1 MSTGDPLSVME
12 ESTEASGGRKGPAR
26 HAFFISCPRN
36 LESLLAQELRDL
48 GINGTKPVYLGVE
61 ANLSREEVY
70 RVVYSSRLASRV
82 LRPLATFPCRNP
94 EELYEHAVQFNW
106 SRILRE
112 GQTLKVSASVSD
124 SAITHSQYAA
134 LKLKD
139 AVVDSLREHTGAR
152 PSIDRE
158 TPDVR
163 LDLFL
168 RRDQATIS
176 LYYSDGIMH
185 RRGYRIQAVDAP
197 LKENLAAAVLLFA
210 KWKGEK
216 PLVDLFCGSGTFLIE
231 GAMIA
236 THTPAGFFRE
246 AQGFE
251 TLPDFSPSLWAKVK
265 AEATKGIL
273 PLPKGLITGVDVS
286 ARAMAATR
294 ANLART
300 PWLDGVKLVQKDFT
314 KLEGPYPDRVIVANP
329 PYGVR
334 LEDTQE
340 GLKDFYK
347 ALGQFLKVKCSGS
360 KAYVLI
366 PAGDLDKEIWFKPER
381 RLEIDNGALAVGVA
395 EYAILPPRPQ
405 EGPKPAKILKAEAA
419 QSAVPA
425 HLGEEPV
432 AEPGAATVTSES
444 PGAEA
449 ADADTEAAEA
459 DAQAGPDAP
468 EAEPP
473 RAAKPAKAAGTPAAS
488 KPAKPSHPGPAAA
501 KGPKPAAPRAPA
513 AKPAKAAKP
522 QAKGPKGK

>member
-1 MSTGDPLSVME
+1 ME
-12 ESTEASGGRKGPAR
+12 ESAAPSEGGKGAAR

-36 LESLLAQELRDL
+36 LESLLAEELREL
-48 GINGTKPVYLGVE
+48 GISGAKPVYLGVE
-61 ANLSREEVY
+61 AQLSREEVY
-70 RVVYSSRLASRV
+70 RVVYCSRLGSRV
-82 LRPLATFPCRNP
+82 LRPMATFPCRNP
-94 EELYEHAVQFNW
+94 DELYEHAVQFNW
-106 SRILRE
+106 SKILRT

-168 RRDQATIS
+168 RHDQATIS

-197 LKENLAAAVLLFA
+197 LKENLAAAVLRFA

-246 AQGFE
+246 SQGFE
-251 TLPDFSPSLWAKVK
+251 PLPDFSASLWQKVK
-265 AEATKGIL
+265 TEADKGIL
-273 PLPKGLITGVDVS
+273 PLPKGLVTGIDIS

-300 PWLDGVKLVQKDFT
+300 PWIDAIKLVQKDFT

-340 GLKDFYK
+340 GLQEFYK
-347 ALGQFLKVKCSGS
+347 ALGQFLKVKCAGS

-366 PAGDLDKEIWFKPER
+366 PEGELHKEIWFKPER
-381 RLEIDNGALAVGVA
+381 RLDIDNGALSVA
-395 EYAILPPRPQ
+395 IVEYAILPPRPQ
-405 EGPKPAKILKAEAA
+405 ETPKPARILKDEAA
-419 QSAVPA
+419 KAAQPA
-425 HLGEEPV
+425 HLGEPP
-432 AEPGAATVTSES
+432 AE
-444 PGAEA
+444 
-449 ADADTEAAEA
+449 TEAATEA
-459 DAQAGPDAP
+459 AAPATAKDAAEAGSVP
-468 EAEPP
+468 AE
-473 RAAKPAKAAGTPAAS
+473 KPAFKAGKPPAS
-488 KPAKPSHPGPAAA
+488 KARKPKSP
-501 KGPKPAAPRAPA
+501 
-513 AKPAKAAKP
+513 
-522 QAKGPKGK
+522 

>member
-1 MSTGDPLSVME
+1 MTSADPLSVLE
-12 ESTEASGGRKGPAR
+12 ESAAPSAGRKGPAR

-36 LESLLAQELRDL
+36 LEALLAEELREL
-48 GINGTKPVYLGVE
+48 GIAGAKPVYLGVE
-61 ANLSREEVY
+61 ASLSREEVY
-70 RVVYSSRLASRV
+70 RVVYASRLASRV

-94 EELYEHAVQFNW
+94 EELYAHAVRFNW
-106 SRILRE
+106 ARILRE

-168 RRDQATIS
+168 RHDQATIS

-216 PLVDLFCGSGTFLIE
+216 SLVDLFCGSGTFLIE

-236 THTPAGFFRE
+236 TRTPGGYFRE
-246 AQGFE
+246 TQGFE
-251 TLPDFSPSLWAKVK
+251 TLPDFSASLWSKVK
-265 AEATKGIL
+265 AEMDKEIL

-300 PWLDGVKLVQKDFT
+300 PWLDAVKLVQKDFT
-314 KLEGPYPDRVIVANP
+314 RLEGPYADKVIVANP

-340 GLKDFYK
+340 GLKEFYK
-347 ALGQFLKVKCSGS
+347 ALGQFLKMKCSGS
-360 KAYVLI
+360 RAYVLV
-366 PAGDLDKEIWFKPER
+366 PEGDLYKEIWFKPER
-381 RLEIDNGALAVGVA
+381 TLAIDNGALSVTVS
-395 EYAILPPRPQ
+395 EYSILPPRPP
-405 EGPKPAKILKAEAA
+405 EAPAPARILKAEAA
-419 QSAVPA
+419 EAARPA
-425 HLGEEPV
+425 PLEEALP
-432 AEPGAATVTSES
+432 AS
-444 PGAEA
+444 AEA
-449 ADADTEAAEA
+449 AK
-459 DAQAGPDAP
+459 DAQDAAP
-468 EAEPP
+468 SG
-473 RAAKPAKAAGTPAAS
+473 AKAPKAKKPAAS
-488 KPAKPSHPGPAAA
+488 AK
-501 KGPKPAAPRAPA
+501 APEKAPLRKTPPA
-513 AKPAKAAKP
+513 AKRPAAKRP
-522 QAKGPKGK
+522 PSA

>member
-1 MSTGDPLSVME
+1 ME
-12 ESTEASGGRKGPAR
+12 ESASASASRKGPAR

-36 LESLLAQELRDL
+36 LEALLAEELREF
-48 GINGTKPVYLGVE
+48 GIAAPKPVYLGVE
-61 ANLSREEVY
+61 AELSREEVY
-70 RVVYSSRLASRV
+70 RVVYGSRLASRV
-82 LRPLATFPCRNP
+82 LRPLAAFPCRNP
-94 EELYEHAVQFNW
+94 DELYEHAVQFNW
-106 SRILRE
+106 AKILRE

-168 RRDQATIS
+168 RHDQATIS

-197 LKENLAAAVLLFA
+197 LKENLAAAVLRFA

-246 AQGFE
+246 SQGFE
-251 TLPDFSPSLWAKVK
+251 TLPDFSPSLWEKAKT
-265 AEATKGIL
+265 EADKGIL
-273 PLPKGLITGVDVS
+273 PLPKGLITGIDIS

-300 PWLDGVKLVQKDFT
+300 PWIDAIKLVQKDFT

-340 GLKDFYK
+340 GLQEFYK
-347 ALGQFLKVKCSGS
+347 ALGQFLKVKAAGS

-366 PAGDLDKEIWFKPER
+366 PEGDLHKEIWFKPER
-381 RLEIDNGALAVGVA
+381 RLEIDNGALSVSVT
-395 EYAILPPRPQ
+395 EYAILPPRPP
-405 EGPKPAKILKAEAA
+405 EAPKPARILKADAA
-419 QSAVPA
+419 QAARPA
-425 HLGEEPV
+425 HLGEAQAPAV
-432 AEPGAATVTSES
+432 DSPAAEAAGAVDPEEGAASVTAES

-449 ADADTEAAEA
+449 VAADAEAAL
-459 DAQAGPDAP
+459 PDA
-468 EAEPP
+468 EPH
-473 RAAKPAKAAGTPAAS
+473 KPAAS
-488 KPAKPSHPGPAAA
+488 KAAS
-501 KGPKPAAPRAPA
+501 KGPSKGA
-513 AKPAKAAKP
+513 AKAAPKP
-522 QAKGPKGK
+522 GKPAPKGRKAK

>member
-1 MSTGDPLSVME
+1 MTIADPLSVLE
-12 ESTEASGGRKGPAR
+12 DTQPDAERKGPAR
-26 HAFFISCPRN
+26 HAFFISTPRN
-36 LESLLAQELRDL
+36 LEPLLEEELREL
-48 GINGTKPVYLGVE
+48 GIVDVKQVYLGVE
-61 ANLSREEVY
+61 AKLSREEVY
-70 RVVYSSRLASRV
+70 RVVYASRLASRV

-94 EELYEHAVQFNW
+94 DELYEHAVKFNW
-106 SRILRE
+106 ARILKE

-139 AVVDSLREHTGAR
+139 AVVDSLRERTGAR

-168 RRDQATIS
+168 RHDQATIS

-197 LKENLAAAVLLFA
+197 LKENLAAAVLLFS
-210 KWKGEK
+210 KWKGDR

-246 AQGFE
+246 TQGFE
-251 TLPDFSPSLWAKVK
+251 TLPDFSESLWAKVK
-265 AEATKGIL
+265 HEFTKAIL
-273 PLPKGLITGVDVS
+273 PLPKGLITGVDIS

-300 PWLDGVKLVQKDFT
+300 PWLDAVKLTQKDFA
-314 KLEGPYPDRVIVANP
+314 KLEGPYPDRTIVANP

-340 GLKDFYK
+340 GLKEFYK
-347 ALGQFLKVKCSGS
+347 SLGQFLKTKCPDS

-366 PAGDLDKEIWFKPER
+366 PDKELEKEIWFKPER
-381 RLEIDNGALAVGVA
+381 RLVIDNGALEVSVA
-395 EYAILPPRPQ
+395 EYSILPPREDMPARP
-405 EGPKPAKILKAEAA
+405 EKAEKTEKAEKAEKPAK
-419 QSAVPA
+419 
-425 HLGEEPV
+425 
-432 AEPGAATVTSES
+432 SE
-444 PGAEA
+444 
-449 ADADTEAAEA
+449 
-459 DAQAGPDAP
+459 
-468 EAEPP
+468 
-473 RAAKPAKAAGTPAAS
+473 
-488 KPAKPSHPGPAAA
+488 
-501 KGPKPAAPRAPA
+501 
-513 AKPAKAAKP
+513 KAAKP
-522 QAKGPKGK
+522 KTPPEK

>member
-1 MSTGDPLSVME
+1 ME
-12 ESTEASGGRKGPAR
+12 ESTAAPQGRKGPPR

-36 LESLLAQELRDL
+36 LESLLAEELRGM
-48 GINGTKPVYLGVE
+48 GIAGAKPVYLGVE
-61 ANLSREEVY
+61 AELSREEVY
-70 RVVYSSRLASRV
+70 RVVYGSRLGSRV

-106 SRILRE
+106 SKILRE

-168 RRDQATIS
+168 RHDQATIS

-197 LKENLAAAVLLFA
+197 LKENLAAAVLLFS

-216 PLVDLFCGSGTFLIE
+216 PLLDIFCGSGTFLIE

-236 THTPAGFFRE
+236 THTPPGFFRE
-246 AQGFE
+246 TQGFE
-251 TLPDFSPSLWAKVK
+251 TLPDFSESLWQKVK
-265 AEATKGIL
+265 AEAEKDIL
-273 PLPKGLITGVDVS
+273 PLPKGLITGIDVS

-300 PWLDGVKLVQKDFT
+300 PWIDSIKLVQKDFV

-340 GLKDFYK
+340 GLQEFYK
-347 ALGQFLKVKCSGS
+347 ALGQFLKVKCPGS

-366 PAGDLDKEIWFKPER
+366 PEGELDKEIWFKPER
-381 RLEIDNGALAVGVA
+381 RLAIDNGALSVNVS
-395 EYAILPPRPQ
+395 EYSIMPPRPPDS
-405 EGPKPAKILKAEAA
+405 PKPARILKAEAA
-419 QSAVPA
+419 KAAHPADLEGSVAANDPALAPAAGPAAQSAESA
-425 HLGEEPV
+425 KT
-432 AEPGAATVTSES
+432 AETAESAPGAVADAVPES
-444 PGAEA
+444 P
-449 ADADTEAAEA
+449 DAGEA
-459 DAQAGPDAP
+459 DAV
-468 EAEPP
+468 EPNAARAKASP
-473 RAAKPAKAAGTPAAS
+473 RPARKAAKPASQAPSPQAGKPAAS
-488 KPAKPSHPGPAAA
+488 K
-501 KGPKPAAPRAPA
+501 GPK
-513 AKPAKAAKP
+513 AK
-522 QAKGPKGK
+522 

>member
-1 MSTGDPLSVME
+1 MPIADPLSVLE
-12 ESTEASGGRKGPAR
+12 DTQPDAERKGPAR
-26 HAFFISCPRN
+26 HAFFISTPRN
-36 LESLLAQELRDL
+36 LEPLLEEELREL
-48 GINGTKPVYLGVE
+48 GIVDVKQVYLGVE
-61 ANLSREEVY
+61 AKLSREEVY
-70 RVVYSSRLASRV
+70 RVVYASRLASRV

-94 EELYEHAVQFNW
+94 DELYEHAVKFNW
-106 SRILRE
+106 ARILKE

-139 AVVDSLREHTGAR
+139 AVVDSLRERTGAR

-168 RRDQATIS
+168 RHDQATIS

-197 LKENLAAAVLLFA
+197 LKENLAAAVLLFS
-210 KWKGEK
+210 KWKGDR

-246 AQGFE
+246 TQGFE
-251 TLPDFSPSLWAKVK
+251 TLPDFSESLWAKVK
-265 AEATKGIL
+265 HEFTKAIL
-273 PLPKGLITGVDVS
+273 PLPKGLITGVDIS

-300 PWLDGVKLVQKDFT
+300 PWLDAVKLTQKDFA
-314 KLEGPYPDRVIVANP
+314 KLEGPYPDRTIVANP

-340 GLKDFYK
+340 GLQEFYK
-347 ALGQFLKVKCSGS
+347 SLGQFLKTKCPDS

-366 PAGDLDKEIWFKPER
+366 PDKELEKEIWFKPER
-381 RLEIDNGALAVGVA
+381 RLVIDNGALEVSVA
-395 EYAILPPRPQ
+395 EYSILPPREDAPARPDKADKA
-405 EGPKPAKILKAEAA
+405 EKTEKAEKVEKPAKSEKAE
-419 QSAVPA
+419 
-425 HLGEEPV
+425 
-432 AEPGAATVTSES
+432 
-444 PGAEA
+444 
-449 ADADTEAAEA
+449 
-459 DAQAGPDAP
+459 
-468 EAEPP
+468 
-473 RAAKPAKAAGTPAAS
+473 
-488 KPAKPSHPGPAAA
+488 
-501 KGPKPAAPRAPA
+501 
-513 AKPAKAAKP
+513 KAAKP
-522 QAKGPKGK
+522 KTPPEK